1 VAFPGLILRI
11 QSTKETTMNNDILNN
26 PARRRIVNAGL
37 GSAALSSLPLTSAI
51 AQTGEIVVGAAPPI
65 TGVFAFAGVGLH
77 QGLGDYCEW
86 RNQAKKGVAG
96 RRLRYVGEDSAYK
109 MDQAMSVFKKIM
121 SAHNPPVFYGDS
133 TAWAKAAAREVSQ
146 LGTTIVS
153 SPSFSSDLADP
164 KNVPYY
170 FMAGPTYAAMGE
182 ILLEYINRTSR
193 GTTRPSVAL
202 VYSDTEFGRDPIAAI
217 KVKAQALG
225 IPVPLEIVTRPGA
238 VDVSSE
244 VAKMRRVR
252 PDFVIFHGYVLA
264 PIPEFIRQMREAGL
278 SATPMGTIWSMDK
291 TTVDAMGAAGQG
303 WMGVMPYRYSYD
315 VKDAPALRE
324 MRDFAAKARPQMSYI
339 PLFYTHGW
347 LVGMIFAEIMERTLK
362 AGKPLTGPNMKVAL
376 ESIDNWDT
384 GGITG
389 LLASLKGHQIAS
401 GRIYQYD
408 ATSKLFE
415 PASGWIKTA

>member
-1 VAFPGLILRI
+1 MSNSDHPTDLF
-11 QSTKETTMNNDILNN
+11 
-26 PARRRIVNAGL
+26 RRRMVGAGVGAAGL
-37 GSAALSSLPLTSAI
+37 AALPLHSAI
-51 AQTGEIVVGAAPPI
+51 AQSGEIVIGAAPPI

-86 RNQAKKGVAG
+86 RNATKGGVAG
-96 RRLRYVGEDSAYK
+96 RKLRYIGEDSGYK

-121 SAHNPPVFYGDS
+121 GAHKPPVFYGDS
-133 TAWAKAAAREVSQ
+133 TAWAKAAAKEVSQ
-146 LGTTIVS
+146 LGTTLTS

-170 FMAGPTYAAMGE
+170 FMAGPTYTAMGE

-193 GTTRPSVAL
+193 GASKPAVAI
-202 VYSDTEFGRDPIAAI
+202 VYSDTEFGRDPISGIKAKAA
-217 KVKAQALG
+217 ALQMP
-225 IPVPLEIVTRPGA
+225 IVQEIVTKPGA

-244 VAKMRRVR
+244 VAKLRRAK
-252 PDFVIFHGYVLA
+252 PDYVIFHGYVLA
-264 PIPEFIRQMREAGL
+264 PIPEFIKQMRESGMTT
-278 SATPMGTIWSMDK
+278 TPMGTIWSMDK

-315 VKDAPALRE
+315 TKDAPT
-324 MRDFAAKARPQMSYI
+324 MQVIKDFAAKARPNMSYV

-347 LVGMIFAEIMERTLK
+347 LVGMIFSEVMERCLK
-362 AGKPLTGPNMKVAL
+362 AGKALTGVNMKAAL
-376 ESIDNWDT
+376 ESMDNWDT
-384 GGITG
+384 GGVTG

-401 GRIYQYD
+401 GRIYTYD
-408 ATSKLFE
+408 ASSKMLE